1 MSNTHMLSSWIK
13 ALPQSFGVYMIEC
26 LATGSRYVGSAHR
39 QIVAARLTQELSE
52 LKAGRHHSSLLQ
64 KDWNKFGSHAF
75 AWLVC
80 PTETRG
86 ESLAEEFWLIRASKA
101 FADFGGYVLRADE
114 NCVTASIP
122 ETEKKLAAS
131 RGASKFSYL
140 PWVSPSDRIHPEM
153 LRTFCQGNRPL
164 CESKKLTLDISD
176 EERSSQLQEWV
187 SAALRFDP
195 IMDED

>member
-39 QIVAARLTQELSE
+39 QIVAARLAQELSE

-64 KDWNKFGSHAF
+64 KDWNKFGNQAF
-75 AWLVC
+75 VWQVRASAS
-80 PTETRG
+80 PK
-86 ESLAEEFWLIRASKA
+86 ESLTEEFRLIRAAHA

-122 ETEKKLAAS
+122 ETERKLAAS
-131 RGASKFSYL
+131 RGRSKFSYL
-140 PWVSPSDRIHPEM
+140 PGINLNDRIHPE
-153 LRTFCQGNRPL
+153 LVRTFCQGNRPL
-164 CESKKLTLDISD
+164 SESKRLTPDVSE
-176 EERSSQLQEWV
+176 EERLRLVQEWK
-187 SAALRFDP
+187 SCALRFDP
-195 IMDED
+195 VPI